1 MSTGYVHVLVAV
13 DFSPFSNLATRRAAE
28 IARISNAGLTMLHVV
43 DYFPEDVPL
52 DVVAPEDEDPAD
64 FLHRHAADQLA
75 ALARDLGRDQAV
87 GKVAFS
93 THSARHEIIRTA
105 REEGVDLIVVGSH
118 GRRGLAE
125 YLGSTAHAIIHGADC
140 DVLIVR
146 AQED

>member
-1 MSTGYVHVLVAV
+1 MSSGYVHVLVAV
-13 DFSPFSNLATRRAAE
+13 DFTPFSDLAARRASE

-64 FLHRHAADQLA
+64 YLRRHAADRLA
-75 ALARDLGRDQAV
+75 ELAREIEQDEAV
-87 GKVAFS
+87 SKVAFS
-93 THSARHEIIRTA
+93 THSARHEIIRIA
-105 REEGVDLIVVGSH
+105 REESVDLIVVASH

-140 DVLIVR
+140 DVLVVR
-146 AQED
+146 AQGD